1 MPVKKEA
8 RGSRQEDE
16 ITIEGG
22 DITELNSAP
31 YKIDDLKKQK
41 AATTRA
47 LAYLLVII
55 LFLSVVI
62 HYGMVAWFLSNEKK
76 DVTVELSTI
85 FSTWLPVISGLA
97 GSAVTYYFA
106 QEK

>member
-1 MPVKKEA
+1 MATRKVI
-8 RGSRQEDE
+8 RGSGQDE
-16 ITIEGG
+16 ETTIEGG
-22 DITELNSAP
+22 EIKEFDVP
-31 YKIDDLKKQK
+31 YKIDPLKKQK
-41 AATTRA
+41 AATTRV
-47 LAYLLVII
+47 LAYLLVGI

-62 HYGMVAWFLSNEKK
+62 HYGMVAWLLSNGRK
-76 DVTVELSTI
+76 DVTVELGTI

>member
-1 MPVKKEA
+1 MATRKVT
-8 RGSRQEDE
+8 RGRRHDEE

-22 DITELNSAP
+22 EIKELDV
-31 YKIDDLKKQK
+31 YKIDPLKKQR

-47 LAYLLVII
+47 LAYLLVAI

-62 HYGMVAWFLSNEKK
+62 HYGMVAWLLSNGKK